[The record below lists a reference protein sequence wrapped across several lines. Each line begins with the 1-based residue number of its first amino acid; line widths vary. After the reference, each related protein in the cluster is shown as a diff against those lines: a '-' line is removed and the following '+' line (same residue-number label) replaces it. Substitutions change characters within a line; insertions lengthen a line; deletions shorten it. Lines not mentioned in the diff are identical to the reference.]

1 MVRLVKLNPEEKL
14 RAYIRSKYMSTADR
28 ITEDRDWK
36 DGINQFR
43 LRTHRDLEQIFKELD
58 SIRAE
63 LKIFTEGNK
72 VV

>member
-1 MVRLVKLNPEEKL
+1 
-14 RAYIRSKYMSTADR
+14 MSTADR

-43 LRTHRDLEQIFKELD
+43 LRTHRDHEQIFKELD